1 MNTSVVPKF
10 IVNLFKS
17 EIQRIHKLLLYEIA
31 QDYDIPYEELEKRYV
46 SVVDINND
54 KIQIVKRRDYNANL
68 KDENRC
74 IAYNAKHNQ
83 CQRSK
88 GSNHEHFCH
97 IHVKKHKYGTILEK
111 TINVKDKKWFKLY

>member
-17 EIQRIHKLLLYEIA
+17 EIQRIHKLLLYDIA
-31 QDYDIPYEELEKRYV
+31 QDYNIPYEELEKRYV
-46 SVVDINND
+46 SDVDINND

-68 KDENRC
+68 KDEKRC
-74 IAYNAKHNQ
+74 IAYNAKHKQ

-88 GSNHEHFCH
+88 GGIHEHFCP
-97 IHVKKHKYGTILEK
+97 IHAKNHKYGTILEK
-111 TINVKDKKWFKLY
+111 QMNVKDKKWSKLY

>member
-17 EIQRIHKLLLYEIA
+17 EIQRIHKMLLYEIA
-31 QDYDIPYEELEKRYV
+31 QDYDIPYEELEKRYIPDV
-46 SVVDINND
+46 EINND
-54 KIQIVKRRDYNANL
+54 NIQIVKRRDYNANL

-74 IAYNAKHNQ
+74 IAYNAKHKQ

-88 GSNHEHFCH
+88 GGNHEHFCP
-97 IHVKKHKYGTILEK
+97 IHVKNNRYGTILDKPSSIKE
-111 TINVKDKKWFKLY
+111 KKWFKLY

>member
-31 QDYDIPYEELEKRYV
+31 QDYNIPYEELEKRYV
-46 SVVDINND
+46 SEVDINND
-54 KIQIVKRRDYNANL
+54 KIQIVKRRDYNTKL

-74 IAYNAKHNQ
+74 IAYNAKHKQ

-88 GSNHEHFCH
+88 GNGHEHFCP
-97 IHVKKHKYGTILEK
+97 IHAKNHKYGTILEK
-111 TINVKDKKWFKLY
+111 PINVKDKKWFKLY